1 MLVAG
6 VALKL
11 LTGAATFGLTEIDKP
26 ALQWTAADAILASV
40 QLSQGTNLF
49 QIETGPIEARLAAL
63 PAVAAAQVSV
73 SLPHA
78 ITITVRERVPILIW
92 QVGDNRFLADSDGVL
107 FAVLDAAAAGD
118 AHVPTVVDR
127 RAGSPGLIVAG
138 STLSSDDLDAATR
151 LAALVPADVGTTAP
165 ALHVWLDDTAGYT
178 ITAGAGTWTAVFGFY
193 NPSVRPTDLIPGQ
206 VRLLRSLL
214 ADRESLVARIYL
226 AGERSGTYVPRA
238 TPK

>member
-26 ALQWTAADAILASV
+26 TLQWTAADTILANV
-40 QLSQGTNLF
+40 QVPQGTNLF

-63 PAVAAAQVSV
+63 PAVAAAYVTV

-78 ITITVRERVPILIW
+78 ITITIRERVPILIW
-92 QVGDNRFLADSDGVL
+92 QVGDNRFLADSGGVL
-107 FAVLDAAAAGD
+107 FAAVDAVGAGD

-127 RAGSPGLIVAG
+127 RAGSAGLIVAG

-151 LAALVPADVGTTAP
+151 LAALVPADVGSAAP
-165 ALHVWLDDTAGYT
+165 ALHVWLDDTDGYT

-193 NPSVRPTDLIPGQ
+193 NPSVRPTDLIPAQ
-206 VRLLRSLL
+206 VRLLQSLL
-214 ADRESLVARIYL
+214 FDRESSVARIYV
-226 AGERSGTYVPRA
+226 AGDKSGTYLPRA
-238 TPK
+238 TPR